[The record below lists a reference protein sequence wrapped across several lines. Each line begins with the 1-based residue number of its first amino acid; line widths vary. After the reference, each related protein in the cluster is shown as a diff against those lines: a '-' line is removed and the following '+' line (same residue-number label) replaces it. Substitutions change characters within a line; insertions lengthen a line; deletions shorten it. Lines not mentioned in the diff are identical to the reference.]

1 MASKEE
7 VLGRCLEELDRCQAI
22 IQKQE
27 EDMKDKDRTIESL
40 KTRLADQ
47 SHSEKGKNK
56 TSSHGYVPGRSDSNK
71 AELAPSCKITMA
83 AKASHT

>member
-1 MASKEE
+1 
-7 VLGRCLEELDRCQAI
+7 VEELDRCQAI
-22 IQKQE
+22 IQNQE

-40 KTRLADQ
+40 KARLADQ
-47 SHSEKGKNK
+47 SSHSEKEKSK

>member
-1 MASKEE
+1 
-7 VLGRCLEELDRCQAI
+7 
-22 IQKQE
+22 
-27 EDMKDKDRTIESL
+27 MKDKDRTIESL

-47 SHSEKGKNK
+47 SSHSEKKTNK
-56 TSSHGYVPGRSDSNK
+56 TSSHGYVPGRSNKNK